1 MQPKKIVF
9 WDWNGTLL
17 DDVEFTR
24 GCLNWLLEQHDY
36 PQRYDLAAY
45 REVFGFPIEA
55 YYQRAGFDFS
65 RHPYPVLARR
75 FMDHYNAGMDCCA
88 PFAQAADTLS
98 ALAQQGWS
106 QVVLSASRQDYLIEQ
121 VSQRGLAGYFTEL
134 LGLQDIYG
142 ASKVQRGLTW
152 LPKPGYPPGTLR
164 DGGGYDPR
172 CRGGKSPGRPV
183 CFVHRRP
190 SIPGAA
196 CCGMPPC
203 Y

>member
-24 GCLNWLLEQHDY
+24 GCLNWLLEQHGY

-142 ASKVQRGLTW
+142 ASKVQRGLAW
-152 LPKPGYPPGTLR
+152 LQSLDIPPGTLCN
-164 DGGGYDPR
+164 GGGYDPR